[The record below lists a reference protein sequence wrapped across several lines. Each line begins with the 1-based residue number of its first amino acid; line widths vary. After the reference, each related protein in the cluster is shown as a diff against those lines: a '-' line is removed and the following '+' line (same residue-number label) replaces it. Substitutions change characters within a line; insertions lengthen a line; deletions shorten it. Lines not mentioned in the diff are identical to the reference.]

1 MLKNG
6 KYLLILALVFINS
19 ANAGLEKEINEQIK
33 IESTLDSRLKEAKT
47 EADSAYHKVFEFYED
62 DPTNREEKIRNL
74 EESSSAWNDF
84 IEKTCLFESNETIGT
99 RSENTTKLKCMIEK
113 YRSKAQY
120 YRNSI

>member
-6 KYLLILALVFINS
+6 KYLLILALAFINS
-19 ANAGLEKEINEQIK
+19 ANAGLEKEINQQIE
-33 IESTLDSRLKEAKT
+33 IESTLNARLKEAKT

-62 DPTNREEKIRNL
+62 DPSNREEKIRNL
-74 EESSSAWNDF
+74 EESNSAWNNF
-84 IEKTCLFESNETIGT
+84 IEKTCLFESNESLGT
-99 RSENTTKLKCMIEK
+99 RSENTAVLNCMIEK

>member
-6 KYLLILALVFINS
+6 KFLLILALALANT
-19 ANAGLEKEINEQIK
+19 ANAGLEKEISQQIE
-33 IESTLDSRLKEAKT
+33 IESKLNTSLKEAKT

-62 DPTNREEKIRNL
+62 DPSNRSEKIRNL
-74 EESSSAWNDF
+74 EESRSAWDNF
-84 IEKTCLFESNETIGT
+84 IEKTCLFESNESLGT
-99 RSENTTKLKCMIEK
+99 RSENTTTLKCMIEK